1 MSHPSRTQEWVQA
14 QLAELQRA
22 LEEMGPDFS
31 GSTTATRQLCQRFK
45 EGRFRLAVLGQFK
58 RGKSTLLNALI
69 REALLPTGIL
79 PLTAIP
85 TTIRY
90 GTDRH
95 VRIMFRNGRTEN
107 FDGSLEELHQVLKR
121 HVTEEGNPA
130 NELGVAHVEVNH
142 PATILANGVEII
154 DTPGIG
160 STMLHNTRT
169 ARETLPVC
177 DGAVFVL
184 SPDPPITE
192 VEVQFLKAVR
202 EAATRMI
209 FVLTK
214 TDTMRPADRE
224 DLVTFLQKTFRDE
237 VGLSG
242 RDPIF
247 LVSASQALEAHAT
260 GMVSL
265 LSASGIATLETYLV
279 DFLLT
284 DKQVALQDA
293 VRTKAARVIRDV
305 LFAVDFQRKVLEL
318 PREDLERRS
327 ARFDAHLEK
336 MERERVYFRD
346 RLAGDR
352 NRLLAELDRLAD
364 ALVEPAT
371 KALSACAAR
380 VRSEAVAQTPSAE
393 LRRRIQSAL
402 SEEVEYVFG
411 RAAKDIG
418 GAMAH
423 QFQILQDTHCREM
436 ETLIDRVRRTAADL
450 FEVLCLEAVALD
462 RLEAVREPRVIG
474 QRMVTSFVEEA
485 EVWLARM
492 LPRRWQASRFDR
504 QVNETIKYLVARNV
518 EELRWTTRQNLD
530 ETLRT
535 FQARMETQL
544 EAVIEGIRGALRAA
558 LDRQARRE
566 AIGTPE
572 VQRLESYRQR
582 LEQLL
587 AELALPGKPTSY
599 GSPV

>member
-1 MSHPSRTQEWVQA
+1 MSSPTQTQEWLKS
-14 QLAELQRA
+14 QLTELEHILQDIGA
-22 LEEMGPDFS
+22 DFS
-31 GSTTATRQLCQRFK
+31 GFATAARELRLRLD

-58 RGKSTLLNALI
+58 RGKSTLLNALLH
-69 REALLPTGIL
+69 EPLLPTGIL

-85 TTIRY
+85 TTLRY
-90 GTDRH
+90 GPERH
-95 VRIMFRNGRTEN
+95 VQIRFRDGRCEDY
-107 FDGSLEELHQVLKR
+107 DGSLEHLQAVLTR
-121 HVTEEGNPA
+121 YVSEQENPA
-130 NELGVAHVEVNH
+130 NRAGVAQVDVEH
-142 PATILANGVEII
+142 PAALLAERVEII

-224 DLVTFLQKTFRDE
+224 GLVTFLQKTFRDE

-242 RDPIF
+242 RDPVF
-247 LVSASQALEAHAT
+247 LVSASQALEADAT

-380 VRSEAVAQTPSAE
+380 VSSEAVAKTPSAE

-402 SEEVEYVFG
+402 SEEAEYVFG

-418 GAMAH
+418 GAMTH

-474 QRMVTSFVEEA
+474 HRMVTSFVEEA

-492 LPRRWQASRFDR
+492 LPRRWQASRFER

-582 LEQLL
+582 MEQLL